1 MRKYSGNELLGSMYQ
16 AERVFHKI
24 RLDAIYVLKVPLQAS
39 KISEVVFHSYL
50 ATDIIKS
57 ASRIY

>member
-1 MRKYSGNELLGSMYQ
+1 MYQ

-24 RLDAIYVLKVPLQAS
+24 QLAATYVLQVPLQAS

-57 ASRIY
+57 ASRIN

>member
-1 MRKYSGNELLGSMYQ
+1 MCQ

-24 RLDAIYVLKVPLQAS
+24 QLAAIYVLQAPLQAS

-57 ASRIY
+57 ASRIN